1 MAGLTIQDI
10 QQKLTDAGAKEKHLA
25 LFWRQLLAGQKP
37 QSTRKIRF
45 PKAVE
50 ALIPEILNEIDRL
63 LNVEEAV
70 ADSSGSE
77 RLVLRVSDGEVIEAV
92 LLPKEG
98 LCLSTQV
105 GCAVGCKFCMTGK
118 GGLRRQLSDLE
129 ILTQLIVARK
139 KREVHKVVFMGMGE
153 PSHNLRAVLSALD
166 WMATYGQI
174 GYKELV
180 LSTVGDR
187 RLFEELKTRQIKPA
201 LALSLHSAFDQ
212 KRRDLLPHAKDI
224 PVEEILAFTKEYAQL
239 THYPVQFQ
247 WTLIDGVNDGED
259 EIQQLGK
266 IWKDQ
271 FAVLNMIPVNS
282 VEGTGFKRPAPERLE
297 EIAEE
302 LKSKRILVKY
312 RNSAAQEVE
321 GGCGQLRARFL
332 KSEKAS
338 S

>member
-10 QQKLTDAGAKEKHLA
+10 QQKLTEAGAKEKHLA
-25 LFWRQLLAGQKP
+25 LFWRQLLAGQTP
-37 QSTRKIRF
+37 QSSRKICF

-50 ALIPEILNEIDRL
+50 DLIPEIVGEVDRL
-63 LNVEEAV
+63 LKVEEAV

-77 RLVLRVSDGEVIEAV
+77 RLVLRLSDGEVIEAV

-129 ILTQLIVARK
+129 ILAQLIVARK
-139 KREVHKVVFMGMGE
+139 RREVHKVVFMGMGE
-153 PSHNLRAVLSALD
+153 PSHNLRSVLSALD
-166 WMATYGQI
+166 WMALFGLI
-174 GYKELV
+174 GYKDLV

-187 RLFEELKTRQIKPA
+187 RLFQELKTRAIKPA
-201 LALSLHSAFDQ
+201 LALSLHSAFDK
-212 KRRDLLPHAKDI
+212 KRKELLPHAKDI
-224 PVEEILAFTKEYAQL
+224 PIEEILAFTKEYAEL

-266 IWKDQ
+266 VWEGQ
-271 FAVLNMIPVNS
+271 FAVLNMIPVNA
-282 VEGTGFKRPAPERLE
+282 VEGTGFKRPDARRLE
-297 EIAEE
+297 QIAEE
-302 LKSKRILVKY
+302 LKAKRILVKY

-332 KSEKAS
+332 KSNQSAS
-338 S
+338 

>member
-1 MAGLTIQDI
+1 MAGLTIQNI
-10 QQKLTDAGAKEKHLA
+10 QQKLTEAGAKEKHLA
-25 LFWRQLLAGQKP
+25 LFWRQLLAGKTPKP
-37 QSTRKIRF
+37 SRKICF

-50 ALIPEILNEIDRL
+50 TLIPEVVREVGRL
-63 LNVEEAV
+63 LTVEDAV

-77 RLVLRVSDGEVIEAV
+77 RLVLRLSDGEVIEAV

-98 LCLSTQV
+98 LCLSTQA

-118 GGLRRQLSDLE
+118 GGLRRQLTDLE
-129 ILTQLIVARK
+129 ILAQFIVARK

-166 WMATYGQI
+166 WMAIYGSI

-187 RLFEELKTRQIKPA
+187 RLFQELKTRGIKPA
-201 LALSLHSAFDQ
+201 LALSLHSVFDK
-212 KRRDLLPHAKDI
+212 KRRELLPHAKDI
-224 PVEEILAFTKEYAQL
+224 SVEEILSFTKEYAQL

-247 WTLIDGVNDGED
+247 WTLIEGVNDGED
-259 EIQQLGK
+259 EIQRLGEL
-266 IWKDQ
+266 WEGQ
-271 FAVLNMIPVNS
+271 FAVLNMIPVNT
-282 VEGTGFKRPAPERLE
+282 VEGTGFQRPNSQRLE
-297 EIAEE
+297 QIAEE
-302 LKSKRILVKY
+302 LKKKRILVKY

-332 KSEKAS
+332 KSE
-338 S
+338 